1 MYFSIFLRFFKKLNR
16 YWVTK
21 QLLFM
26 CYKIVSIFCYPF
38 FFIFRNFIFRKIF
51 VAFMMILTFLSFSSS
66 ERFDIFHVHTFSF
79 LRLFQKDFDTFHG
92 LFFKPLF
99 VFLIISGRH
108 FYLCKKITDWF
119 FIFSEP
125 LEITLI
131 ILISSHLTCVFYE
144 LLKITCNHLKSF
156 KNHLNCF

>member
-1 MYFSIFLRFFKKLNR
+1 MYFSSFLRIFKKLNC

-26 CYKIVSIFCYPF
+26 CYKIVSIFCYSF
-38 FFIFRNFIFRKIF
+38 FFIFRKIF
-51 VAFMMILTFLSFSSS
+51 VAFMTILTFLSFSSS
-66 ERFDIFHVHTFSF
+66 ERFDIFHVHTFFF
-79 LRLFQKDFDTFHG
+79 LLFQTDFDTFHG
-92 LFFKPLF
+92 LFSKPLF

-125 LEITLI
+125 LEIILT
-131 ILISSHLTCVFYE
+131 ILISRVFYE
-144 LLKITCNHLKSF
+144 LVKITCNHLKSL

>member
-26 CYKIVSIFCYPF
+26 CYKIVSLFCYPF
-38 FFIFRNFIFRKIF
+38 FFIFRKIF
-51 VAFMMILTFLSFSSS
+51 AVFMTTLTFLYFSSS

-79 LRLFQKDFDTFHG
+79 LRLFQTDFDTFHG
-92 LFFKPLF
+92 LFSKPLF

-125 LEITLI
+125 IEITLT

-144 LLKITCNHLKSF
+144 LLKINCNHLKSF